1 MTAARKVLAAKGYD
15 AVKVSDI
22 ATEAKIAQGTFY
34 LYFPTKKSVVI
45 ALGRHVMELMAPRL
59 ARTYDSSATFQESL
73 RRFIEVMF
81 QIGGENADLCRIM
94 GVGEESAHEELEAE
108 MMAEGNPVAS
118 HMYRMFH
125 QGIERGEIAGL
136 DVEIAMKLTMGIL
149 KSGVQEAYCFG
160 DLEAAD
166 RVQATL
172 TEMLVNAFPGK

>member
-1 MTAARKVLAAKGYD
+1 MNQPRL
-15 AVKVSDI
+15 
-22 ATEAKIAQGTFY
+22 FY
-34 LYFPTKKSVVI
+34 TLYFPTKKSVVI

-108 MMAEGNPVAS
+108 MMAEGNPIAS

-136 DVEIAMKLTMGIL
+136 NVEIAMKLTMGML
-149 KSGVQEAYCFG
+149 RSGVQEAYCFG
-160 DLEAAD
+160 ELEAAE

-172 TEMLVNAFPGK
+172 TEMLVNAFRSASAPQLYEGSQRRELVPERPWD